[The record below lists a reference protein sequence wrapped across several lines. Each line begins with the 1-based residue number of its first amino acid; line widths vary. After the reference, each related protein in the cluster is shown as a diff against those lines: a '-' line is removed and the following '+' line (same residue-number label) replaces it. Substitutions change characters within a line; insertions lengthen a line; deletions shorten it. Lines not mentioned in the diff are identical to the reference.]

1 MGHGVLQTV
10 INIALLALGAGFGGM
25 SRLAVTRLAARH
37 LATEFPWGT
46 LAINLSGALAAGALL
61 GHYGF
66 APLSNSP
73 IGLLLIGGLLGG
85 YTTVSSLSLQTLTLW
100 QDRKPREAI
109 AYLAGTLAAGTALA
123 ALGWHLT
130 GGAL

>member
-1 MGHGVLQTV
+1 MGHGGIQTV
-10 INIALLALGAGFGGM
+10 INIALLALGAGLGGM
-25 SRLAVTRLAARH
+25 GRLAVTRLAARH
-37 LATEFPWGT
+37 LATDFPWGT
-46 LAINLSGALAAGALL
+46 LAVNASGALVAGALL

-73 IGLLLIGGLLGG
+73 VGLLLIGGLLGG

-100 QDRKPREAI
+100 QDRQPRTAI
-109 AYLAGTLAAGTALA
+109 AYLAGTLAAGVALA